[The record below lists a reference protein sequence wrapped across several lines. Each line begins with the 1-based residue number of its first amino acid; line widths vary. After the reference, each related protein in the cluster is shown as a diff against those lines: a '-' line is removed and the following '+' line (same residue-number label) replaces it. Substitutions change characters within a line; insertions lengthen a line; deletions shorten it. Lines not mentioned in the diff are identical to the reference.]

1 MCRTFSRT
9 TLFCITRMP
18 NKWLSTYYTV
28 VVFTLSYASTCYTSV
43 KVRCLHFFY
52 ISAF

>member
-28 VVFTLSYASTCYTSV
+28 VVFTSSCASTCYARRRNPYTS
-43 KVRCLHFFY
+43 RRGAP
-52 ISAF
+52 S